1 MRRAYRALI
10 AETERHMSEEQK
22 DRIIEAVQM
31 AKDGFITRTEMVTK
45 IQQVAE
51 IEEFEETIG

>member
-1 MRRAYRALI
+1 
-10 AETERHMSEEQK
+10 MSQEQK

-31 AKDGFITRTEMVTK
+31 AKDSFITRTEMVTK
-45 IQQVAE
+45 IQQVTE

>member
-1 MRRAYRALI
+1 
-10 AETERHMSEEQK
+10 MSQEQK

-45 IQQVAE
+45 IQQAAE
-51 IEEFEETIG
+51 IEEFEETVA